1 MNKNNK
7 IFIRIKYIFSR
18 FDREYYIYAFFLIFA
33 FFIVLQ
39 LFSFTVINHDY
50 YKTLASKQQNFS
62 EKELVS
68 RWNIYSSND
77 TSNILATNVYLQDLA
92 IDPSIKWN
100 KEKLKSFLTDVV
112 YRELCYLQSLTDC
125 KRWLQKFLWVLD
137 LPDFSMDETYLRDK
151 IEKKIIEKISRRK
164 VTSVLVFDN
173 LTNEESFEIEKL
185 NLVWIYVSW
194 TNVFA
199 NPEEIIDSDFVAW
212 KLSKITWKSKD
223 IIKNKLKRRD
233 LRYVLIISKLSI
245 STSDYIKEKLEEEKQ
260 AFERWFL
267 LKQDLISDFLILKSN
282 YHRYYPEKQLASQI
296 VWFVDNSWIWRYWIE
311 WYYDDI
317 LRWKETKTFAKK
329 DIQWRIIDPLSFTKE
344 KELSKWSDIFLTIDK
359 NIQKAVEDIINEDVL
374 IYDANSISVI
384 VMDPKTWYILSM
396 ATSPSFDP
404 NNPGESFELEKVTPW
419 KYPNP
424 SIDLRWK
431 RVLAVDNRVWDE
443 YIYDWKK
450 IYLREIKY
458 EEFEDPKLE
467 KYVFVNGEWA
477 WVYKNHVISD
487 IYEPWS
493 IFKPLLMAS
502 WIDSW
507 EINRYDMY
515 QDNWYVKIDQFT
527 IKNVSDKCLWYH
539 SFSHAMNFSCN
550 VWMIRIA
557 QKLGKTLYYKY
568 LDTFWFWKK
577 TGISLVWEA
586 DTKLDPPDKWS
597 KAKLFTS
604 SYWLWIWVN
613 MLQMASAY
621 SVLAN
626 WWIYYKPQIVRK
638 IRLPSWKEVEF
649 KPEATHRVLKE
660 ETSRIMTEVL
670 VDWVNNWVA
679 NSWKVDWYNIAWKTW
694 TAQISYKWKYETW
707 QASTI
712 ASFAWY
718 WPAEDPKFVVVVK
731 VERPRSS
738 EWWSATAWRT
748 FNRIVNYL
756 LNYYAIP
763 PKK

>member
-7 IFIRIKYIFSR
+7 IFIRIKYLFSR